1 MYISSG
7 SKAIGTFLPIRDFSL
22 AFILPMVIQSFPQK
36 LGYKKKKK
44 VKGTSLKNFK
54 YRPSFFLSL
63 NKNSY

>member
-44 VKGTSLKNFK
+44 K
-54 YRPSFFLSL
+54 
-63 NKNSY
+63 